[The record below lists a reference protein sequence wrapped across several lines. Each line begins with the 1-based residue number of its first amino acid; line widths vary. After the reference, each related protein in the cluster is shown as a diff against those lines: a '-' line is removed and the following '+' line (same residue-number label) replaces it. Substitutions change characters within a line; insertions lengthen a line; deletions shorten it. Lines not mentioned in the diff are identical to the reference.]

1 MTTATVTS
9 PTTHEESSVI
19 RPRGRLIFGLDATAS
34 RAPTWATA
42 RELQAKMFREA
53 APIGQLECQLVFYR
67 GEECR
72 KSKWVSSGDQL
83 AHLMNRIECEG
94 GMTQI
99 GRVLA
104 HAGAEAVIGVQG
116 LIFIGD
122 AMEESL
128 EELAVAASALGK
140 SKCPIYIFQE
150 GHDPAVRKAYRLLAL
165 KSGGKYFEFNPNAPS
180 AVERL
185 SGQLNAIARLAVGD
199 REALRL
205 LLR

>member
-1 MTTATVTS
+1 MTTLTTAQETS
-9 PTTHEESSVI
+9 VS

-34 RAPTWATA
+34 RAPTWAIA

-94 GMTQI
+94 GKTQI
-99 GRVLA
+99 AHVLT
-104 HAGAEAVIGVQG
+104 HARAEAAIGIQG
-116 LIFIGD
+116 LIFVGD
-122 AMEESL
+122 AMEGDSI
-128 EELAVAASALGK
+128 EELAALASELGRLK
-140 SKCPIYIFQE
+140 APIYIFQE
-150 GHDPAVRKAYRLLAL
+150 GNDTAVEKAFRILAL
-165 KSGGKYFEFNPNAPS
+165 KSGGKYFKFNLNAPR

-185 SGQLNAIARLAVGD
+185 SDQLNAIARLAVGD
-199 REALRL
+199 REAFRL
-205 LLR
+205 IKQ